1 MFSCMDTYP
10 AAIIATKDIVI
21 IILEIR
27 FYSVHTPYYT
37 PVGIPLSNLLSD
49 ISVVWMLIKP
59 FE

>member
-49 ISVVWMLIKP
+49 ISVV
-59 FE
+59 